1 MYFDSHVHVGCP
13 KAKPTTEQKEWL
25 GYSGYVKTTPEKFI
39 KTALAH
45 SVIRALAFP
54 FPFAEC
60 GVEKLN
66 AEIIKVARKYPYFF
80 TPLLLSPTVAE
91 LEKVPDIYAGVKGH
105 FYVQGRDEL
114 PNAEMLEYLESKG
127 KVYLFHAHSSSW
139 EKHIKYVT
147 SNFKKLRVVIAHCAR
162 LPEFVK
168 VDPLEWVDTIHSW
181 ISKRSLAN
189 VYFDTSNIR
198 KPDVIRKMVE
208 RFGAEH
214 ILWGSDYPYSYSKGE
229 DVIQSEIE
237 VIEKAV
243 GDLPNA
249 EMIRNGN
256 FRRLYLPDEI
266 EISLASVS
274 DAQALGSILSNISDQ
289 DSKFLALH
297 LKIAYVRDRVRKASH
312 ILVARG
318 LNNHV
323 AGFLRWSD
331 RSNDA
336 MVIEE
341 LYVHPDFRGKG
352 IAQKLVENL
361 CASFKHAEAKSFA
374 ENTSVAHVFK
384 SQGFTPRYTPKGTM
398 INWRKDMM

>member
-1 MYFDSHVHVGCP
+1 MYFDSHVHIGCP
-13 KAKPTTEQKEWL
+13 KAKPTSEQKGWL

-39 KTALAH
+39 KTALSH
-45 SVIRALAFP
+45 SVVRALAFP
-54 FPFAEC
+54 FPFVEC
-60 GVEKLN
+60 GIEKLN
-66 AEIIKVARKYPYFF
+66 AEIIGTARKYPYFF
-80 TPLLLSPTVAE
+80 TPLLLSPSVAD
-91 LEKVPDIYAGVKGH
+91 LEKFPDVYAGVKGH

-114 PNAEMLEYLESKG
+114 PNAEMLEYLESKE
-127 KVYLFHAHSSSW
+127 KVYLFHAHSRSW
-139 EKHIKYVT
+139 EKHVKYIT
-147 SNFKKLRVVIAHCAR
+147 SNFKKLKIIVAHCAR

-168 VDPLEWVDTIHSW
+168 VNPLEWVDTIHSW
-181 ISKRSLAN
+181 LPKRALPN
-189 VYFDTSNIR
+189 VHFDTSNIR
-198 KPDVIRKMVE
+198 KPEVIRKMVG

-214 ILWGSDYPYSYSKGE
+214 ILWGSDYPYSFEKGE
-229 DVIQSEIE
+229 DVLQREID
-237 VIEKAV
+237 VLEKAV

-249 EMIRNGN
+249 ELIRNGN

-266 EISLASVS
+266 VVSHAAVS
-274 DAQALGSILSNISDQ
+274 DAQELGQVLTNISDQ

-312 ILVARG
+312 ILVARDR
-318 LNNHV
+318 NNHV

-352 IAQKLVENL
+352 IAQKLVKDL
-361 CASFKHAEAKSFA
+361 CSSFKRAEAKSFA
-374 ENTSVAHVFK
+374 ENASVAHVFK

-398 INWRKDMM
+398 INWRKDMK

>member
-13 KAKPTTEQKEWL
+13 KAKPTTEQKEWF

-45 SVIRALAFP
+45 SVVRALAFP

-66 AEIIKVARKYPYFF
+66 AEIIKVAQKYPYFF

-91 LEKVPDIYAGVKGH
+91 GH

-127 KVYLFHAHSSSW
+127 KVYLFHAHSCSW
-139 EKHIKYVT
+139 EKHIKYIT
-147 SNFKKLRVVIAHCAR
+147 SNFKKLRVIVAHSAR

-168 VDPLEWVDTIHSW
+168 VDPLEWVDIIHSW
-181 ISKRSLAN
+181 ISKKSLSN

-198 KPDVIRKMVE
+198 KSDVIRKMVA

-214 ILWGSDYPYSYSKGE
+214 ILWGSDYPYSCAKGE
-229 DVIQSEIE
+229 DVLQSEID
-237 VIEKAV
+237 VVEKAV

-256 FRRLYLPDEI
+256 FRRLYLPDEV

-274 DAQALGSILSNISDQ
+274 DAQELGLILSNISDQ

-318 LNNHV
+318 RDNHV

-341 LYVHPDFRGKG
+341 LYVHPDFRGKR

-384 SQGFTPRYTPKGTM
+384 SQGFSPRYTPKGTM
-398 INWRKDMM
+398 INWRKDMK